1 MNISSYVHVITKM
14 ELIQGIIAYLK
25 ANKNGKTGIGRL
37 SAKNRIRV
45 GLLVC
50 DPYIDGTY

>member
-1 MNISSYVHVITKM
+1 MNISSYVHITTKM

-25 ANKNGKTGIGRL
+25 ANKIGKTDSGL

-45 GLLVC
+45 GFLVC
-50 DPYIDGTY
+50 DPYLGGTY

>member
-1 MNISSYVHVITKM
+1 MNTSSYVHVTTKM
-14 ELIQGIIAYLK
+14 GLIQGIIAYLK
-25 ANKNGKTGIGRL
+25 ANKNGKTGIGF

-50 DPYIDGTY
+50 DPYIGGTY

>member
-50 DPYIDGTY
+50 DPYIGGTY

>member
-25 ANKNGKTGIGRL
+25 ANKIGETGSGL

-50 DPYIDGTY
+50 DPYIVGTY